1 MAKIH
6 LLGTGTP
13 TPTPARFGSSYVIE
27 VSGEYLMFD
36 CGPAGDFEGLKKYPE
51 EFSIGDRKI
60 PRQVERLPPMLQIYS

>member
-36 CGPAGDFEGLKKYPE
+36 CGPAASDHRYSE
-51 EFSIGDRKI
+51 SNH
-60 PRQVERLPPMLQIYS
+60 RQFYLRWSQLMSADA

>member
-13 TPTPARFGSSYVIE
+13 TSTPTRFGSSYVIE

-36 CGPAGDFEGLKKYPE
+36 CGPAATHKLVQAGLWTA
-51 EFSIGDRKI
+51 S
-60 PRQVERLPPMLQIYS
+60 LTA